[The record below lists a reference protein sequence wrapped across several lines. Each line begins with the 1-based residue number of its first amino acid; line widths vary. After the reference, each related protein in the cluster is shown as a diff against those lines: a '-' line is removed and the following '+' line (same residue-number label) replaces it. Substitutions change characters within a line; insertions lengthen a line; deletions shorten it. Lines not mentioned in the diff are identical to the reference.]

1 MLKIHKGGN
10 ELSLVWTM
18 KKKQLS
24 VCLHS
29 TSHNEGKE
37 ERVVAAVQQMGS
49 MAGVS
54 PTFSHNCVH
63 GCKPSIHNTALF
75 FGSIFICQ
83 WKTDEIV
90 NNSSSALW
98 CMI

>member
-1 MLKIHKGGN
+1 MKIHKGGN

-29 TSHNEGKE
+29 TSHNEEAK

-63 GCKPSIHNTALF
+63 GCKPSISTTLLQLYF
-75 FGSIFICQ
+75 LVQSSF
-83 WKTDEIV
+83 V
-90 NNSSSALW
+90 NRKLTR
-98 CMI
+98 

>member
-1 MLKIHKGGN
+1 MKIHKGGN

-18 KKKQLS
+18 KKQLS

-29 TSHNEGKE
+29 TSHNEEDEGK

-63 GCKPSIHNTALF
+63 GCKPSISTTLLQLYFLVQSSFVNRNMLVGGG
-75 FGSIFICQ
+75 GS
-83 WKTDEIV
+83 K
-90 NNSSSALW
+90 SY
-98 CMI
+98 

>member
-1 MLKIHKGGN
+1 MKIHKGGN

-18 KKKQLS
+18 KKQLS

-29 TSHNEGKE
+29 TSHNEEDEGK

-63 GCKPSIHNTALF
+63 GCKPSIYS
-75 FGSIFICQ
+75 SIFLVQ
-83 WKTDEIV
+83 SPFV
-90 NNSSSALW
+90 NRALLTEPSGE
-98 CMI
+98 

>member
-1 MLKIHKGGN
+1 MKIHKGGN

-63 GCKPSIHNTALF
+63 GCKPSISTTLQLYF
-75 FGSIFICQ
+75 LVQSSF
-83 WKTDEIV
+83 V
-90 NNSSSALW
+90 NRKLTR
-98 CMI
+98 